1 MKKQSI
7 AKVIFSGFLLVALLS
22 FNGCSF
28 LKGLSS
34 AINSLSKLQFKVEN
48 VNSFSAAG
56 VNFAGKRSLTD
67 FSISDGL
74 SLANTFKNKNF
85 PSDLVINVSVKNPN
99 DGVTSPTKSAVK
111 LTGLASR
118 LLIDGTPTVNAD
130 IMSPVD
136 IPASNQTVIV
146 PVRFSLDMYQF
157 FGNGGYDK
165 LINLALSLA
174 GVGGSSRVSLDAQPT
189 VTSPLGPITY
199 PSRIMIV
206 DKEFR

>member
-1 MKKQSI
+1 M
-7 AKVIFSGFLLVALLS
+7 
-22 FNGCSF
+22 
-28 LKGLSS
+28 
-34 AINSLSKLQFKVEN
+34 NSLSKLQFKVDN

-56 VNFAGKRSLTD
+56 VNFVGKRSLTD

-85 PSDLVINVSVKNPN
+85 PTDMVINVSVKNPN
-99 DGVTSPTKSAVK
+99 DGISSPTKSAVT

-130 IMSPVD
+130 ILSPVQ

-146 PVRFSLDMYQF
+146 PVKFSLDMYQF

-165 LINLALSLA
+165 LINLALALA

-189 VTSPLGPITY
+189 VTSPLGAITY

>member
-1 MKKQSI
+1 MKKLSI
-7 AKVIFSGFLLVALLS
+7 ANVLFSMFLLVSLLS
-22 FNGCSF
+22 FNSCSF
-28 LKGLSS
+28 LKGLTS
-34 AINSLSKLQFKVEN
+34 AMNSLSKLQFKVDN

-56 VNFAGKRSLTD
+56 VNFSGKKSMTD

-85 PSDLVINVSVKNPN
+85 PTDLVINVSVKNPN
-99 DGVTSPTKSAVK
+99 DGISSTTKSAVT
-111 LTGLASR
+111 LTSLASR

-130 IMSPVD
+130 ILSPVQ

-146 PVRFSLDMYQF
+146 PVKFSLDMYQF

-165 LINLALSLA
+165 LINLALALA
-174 GVGGSSRVSLDAQPT
+174 GVGGSSRVSLDAQPS

-199 PSRIMIV
+199 PSRITIV